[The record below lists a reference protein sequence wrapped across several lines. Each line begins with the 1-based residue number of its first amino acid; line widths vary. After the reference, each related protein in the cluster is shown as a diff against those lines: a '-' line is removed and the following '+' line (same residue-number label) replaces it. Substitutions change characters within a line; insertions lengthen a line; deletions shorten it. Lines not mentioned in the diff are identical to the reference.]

1 MTLDRAFQIASRL
14 LALVGLLSLILT
26 NEFSYL
32 FGFTAI
38 AAVAASF
45 FFVLTGI
52 PFRFDRRIW
61 TGLNLA
67 ALLFL
72 VVDTFFFSQSLLRA
86 STYFVVFLTI
96 NKLFNLRTP
105 QDHSQLYLISFL
117 QLLAASTY
125 TIDVTFIISFILYL
139 LTATWALLLHHLT
152 TEAAREAAPA
162 SARPSERTLPGLTW
176 PFFFSTNGIAFLAL
190 GCTLFLFILIPR
202 VGLGFFHRSQSNLIR
217 MSGFSEEVDL
227 GAIGAVKRDSTIVMR
242 VQPSR
247 PLPEAEGV
255 YWRGMVFDSYD
266 GRSWRNSFGFG
277 RLISSEGTGVFNLG
291 YRQHPER
298 TITQEVILEPLDTAV
313 LFSAPF
319 AIQINGRFNALRV
332 NAMDALSLPSAPA
345 TRTDYIVTS
354 MLPLLTRPDAEAR
367 TLSYSLSVARPYL
380 QMPEGS
386 DRIARLARE
395 ILEQSPSAVTVGQKI
410 GAIEKYLKTNYRYTL
425 DVKPTSSGMPIEDF
439 LFGQKAGFCEHYATA
454 MTLLLRSLGIPARF
468 VTGFL
473 PGEWNEFG
481 KYYTVRQ
488 SNAHAWVEVW
498 FPESGWIP
506 FDPTPPAPPENT
518 TTVLG
523 FLARSMDSFQ
533 WRWNRYVIYYSIR
546 DQISLAKEV
555 KDDTMK
561 LRFEFTG
568 LISQIFIVVQGVFF
582 SMIVL
587 PLTNAVLHHPV
598 ITLTIGLLICI
609 VSFSMARRLK
619 RFAKSF
625 SFRWP
630 GRTRRARTVPFYFQM
645 LDLLRAKGFSK
656 PDTLTPQEF
665 IQKILA
671 PPSPL
676 RPAAAELTGLYYRV
690 RFADVPLSD
699 REQQRVVEL
708 LQSMKSATPSMT

>member
-1 MTLDRAFQIASRL
+1 MTLDRAFQVASRL

-45 FFVLTGI
+45 ILLLSGI
-52 PFRFDRRIW
+52 TLRFDRRIW
-61 TGLNLA
+61 TVLNLA
-67 ALLFL
+67 ALVFFIVDNFFL
-72 VVDTFFFSQSLLRA
+72 SQSLLRA
-86 STYFVVFLTI
+86 STHFVVFLSI

-105 QDHSQLYLISFL
+105 QDHFQLYLVSFL

-125 TIDVTFIISFILYL
+125 TIDVTFLISFILYL

-152 TEAAREAAPA
+152 TEAARLPVGQGT
-162 SARPSERTLPGLTW
+162 SPGLTW
-176 PFFFSTNGIAFLAL
+176 PFFISTNGIAFLAL

-227 GAIGAVKRDSTIVMR
+227 GAIGAVKRDSTVVMR

-255 YWRGMVFDSYD
+255 YWRGMVFNNYD

-367 TLSYSLSVARPYL
+367 TLSYSVSGSRPYL
-380 QMPEGS
+380 QLSEGS
-386 DRIARLARE
+386 DRIGRLARE
-395 ILEQSPSAVTVGQKI
+395 ILDQSPTAVTVVQKI

-439 LFGQKAGFCEHYATA
+439 LFRQKAGFCEHYATA

-523 FLARSMDSFQ
+523 LLARSMDSLQ

-546 DQISLAKEV
+546 DQISLAKDV

-561 LRFEFTG
+561 LRLQFVNLVTGAFTAVG
-568 LISQIFIVVQGVFF
+568 IFLT
-582 SMIVL
+582 SML
-587 PLTNAVLHHPV
+587 LHPV
-598 ITLTIGLLICI
+598 TVSLILI
-609 VSFSMARRLK
+609 AGGVALFWVGRYFKRSFGPL
-619 RFAKSF
+619 

-630 GRTRRARTVPFYFQM
+630 GRTRQAQTVLFYFQM
-645 LDLLRAKGFSK
+645 LDLLRAKGLSK

-665 IQKILA
+665 LRKIPA
-671 PPSPL
+671 TPAPL
-676 RPAAAELTGLYYRV
+676 RPAASELTGLYYRV

-699 REQQRVVEL
+699 QEQQRVTEL
-708 LQSMKSATPSMT
+708 LQALKSATPSMT